1 MIGWKDL
8 TPFGQAV
15 IGGILIIAAAVVVAL
30 ALVS

>member
-15 IGGILIIAAAVVVAL
+15 IGGILIIAAAAVVVL
-30 ALVS
+30 IS